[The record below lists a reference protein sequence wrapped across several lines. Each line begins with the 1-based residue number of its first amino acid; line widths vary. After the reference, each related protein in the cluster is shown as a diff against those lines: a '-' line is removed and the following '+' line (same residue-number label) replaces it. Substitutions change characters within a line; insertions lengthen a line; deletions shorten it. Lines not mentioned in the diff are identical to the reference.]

1 MSLNVIPSRHRRLV
15 TRLVSEPL
23 TGLTLEGNQLS
34 FKWDGRVHR
43 SKVRS
48 AKYVPMVGTW
58 SPGSGAVTES
68 KKVVLEEDRIL
79 LGVHETTEKYVN
91 ARYGLSWAV
100 EAHYVATE
108 GPEKQAARILRV
120 NWGDYCWRVEFI
132 WRKGLRNHLKR
143 GG

>member
-1 MSLNVIPSRHRRLV
+1 MRLNVIPPRHRRLV

-23 TGLTLEGNQLS
+23 TKLALEGNYLS

-68 KKVVLEEDRIL
+68 RKVVLEKDRIL
-79 LGVHETTEKYVN
+79 LAVHETAEKYVN
-91 ARYGLSWAV
+91 SRYDLPWAV

-120 NWGDYCWRVEFI
+120 NWSDYGWRVEFI
-132 WRKGLRNHLKR
+132 WRKGLRNHSKK